1 MSVDTDG
8 FVTVAA
14 RAAEMGVTTVFI
26 EFTEYSF
33 SFKDNINLEQ
43 KSRRY

>member
-8 FVTVAA
+8 FVTVVAHA
-14 RAAEMGVTTVFI
+14 SEMSVTTDFI

-33 SFKDNINLEQ
+33 SFEDNINLEQ
-43 KSRRY
+43 MS